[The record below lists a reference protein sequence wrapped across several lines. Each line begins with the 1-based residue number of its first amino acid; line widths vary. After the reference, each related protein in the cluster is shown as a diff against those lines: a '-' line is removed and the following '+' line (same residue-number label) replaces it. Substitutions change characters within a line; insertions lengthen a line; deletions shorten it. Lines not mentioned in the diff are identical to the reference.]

1 MENVLIYERVM
12 CETKEIL
19 KYLEPNILN
28 KIPDKVKKYIENN
41 SSTQYTF
48 KIDKSK
54 RLVEQNLLK
63 ETQEFM
69 SLLYLEYCCEPDE
82 KQRLLEVCIEN
93 EQKQFKYKTVEEM
106 FKKKEVTNPNMQ
118 LMVVEEKET
127 LWSRLCKK
135 IKEIFKIKKR

>member
-1 MENVLIYERVM
+1 
-12 CETKEIL
+12 
-19 KYLEPNILN
+19 
-28 KIPDKVKKYIENN
+28 
-41 SSTQYTF
+41 
-48 KIDKSK
+48 
-54 RLVEQNLLK
+54 
-63 ETQEFM
+63 M

-82 KQRLLEVCIEN
+82 KQRLLEVCKEN